1 MYFLILEQQQPLI
14 VVAVF
19 CILESI
25 IPLRAEMAGKVVDCN
40 LKVCTRGAE
49 DGGSDLANHC
59 LENEIALGFFGAHH
73 FCATAEKSAI
83 ILRKILTID
92 F

>member
-1 MYFLILEQQQPLI
+1 
-14 VVAVF
+14 
-19 CILESI
+19 
-25 IPLRAEMAGKVVDCN
+25 MAGKVVDCN
-40 LKVCTRGAE
+40 LKVCTSAE
-49 DGGSDLANHC
+49 NGGSDLANHC

-83 ILRKILTID
+83 ILRKILTSD